1 MRPATKTDAV
11 VDQALE
17 VIQAS
22 ETSGARPQRHRIRAR
37 ILTDRAFRPTAVDP
51 ELSEAAI
58 SPVWEDTSYG
68 IDLAAVNR
76 YWAVHSRDAVFRRT
90 LAVADVAG
98 AYAALLLAAVT
109 LGHGTTG
116 FRLSA
121 VLVAP
126 LIIVASKAIGLYD
139 RDQHIL
145 RKTTIDELPSIL
157 HLSVFYAL
165 AVWLSETF
173 LARRLASSRPQV
185 LQPWPSAVS
194 SSLPPVAWLRGTS
207 LSRSTPEERCI
218 VLGNA
223 ADAERTA
230 SKLAG
235 SPGVK
240 ATVVGRVTLDDS
252 GRKPGID
259 RQETS
264 GMSPPWSVSSQTNG
278 SSV

>member
-1 MRPATKTDAV
+1 M
-11 VDQALE
+11 
-17 VIQAS
+17 IQAS

-109 LGHGTTG
+109 LGHGTTD

-165 AVWLSETF
+165 AVWLSQVF
-173 LARRLASSRPQV
+173 LLNGSLSRPQV
-185 LQPWPSAVS
+185 FTLAVGS
-194 SSLPPVAWLRGTS
+194 FVFITTSRLVARYFALKV
-207 LSRSTPEERCI
+207 TPEER
-218 VLGNA
+218 
-223 ADAERTA
+223 
-230 SKLAG
+230 
-235 SPGVK
+235 
-240 ATVVGRVTLDDS
+240 
-252 GRKPGID
+252 
-259 RQETS
+259 
-264 GMSPPWSVSSQTNG
+264 
-278 SSV
+278 